1 MDEELKTSWS
11 TSQLQLLTNI
21 NNHKFMFDG
30 YEYRWMHNIND
41 KWEIHF
47 IEPFKSYKKGFSYL
61 RFALNLW
68 DKELKTRINKTDRQ
82 EFFINVGEYHKTE
95 EKIRKIAKSSL
106 PTIEKINF
114 MRLEN
119 PNIGRYQVCE
129 LLDIKDSIYYRHLRT
144 LKQRGTLL
152 SA

>member
-1 MDEELKTSWS
+1 
-11 TSQLQLLTNI
+11 
-21 NNHKFMFDG
+21 MFDG

-68 DKELKTRINKTDRQ
+68 DKELKTRINKTDRK

-119 PNIGRYQVCE
+119 PNIGKYQVCE
-129 LLDIKDSIYYRHLRT
+129 LLDIKDSIYYRYLRT

-152 SA
+152 SALMLKSVYSKISFTG

>member
-1 MDEELKTSWS
+1 MDDELKTNWS
-11 TSQLQLLTNI
+11 TNQLQLLTNI
-21 NNHKFMFDG
+21 SNHKFMFDG

-68 DKELKTRINKTDRQ
+68 DKELKTRINKTDRK
-82 EFFINVGEYHKTE
+82 EFFINVGKYHKTE

-119 PNIGRYQVCE
+119 PNIGKYQVCE
-129 LLDIKDSIYYRHLRT
+129 LLDIKDSIYYRYLRT

>member
-11 TSQLQLLTNI
+11 TNQLQLLTNI

-47 IEPFKSYKKGFSYL
+47 IEPFKSFKKGFSYL

-68 DKELKTRINKTDRQ
+68 DKELKTRINKTDRK

-119 PNIGRYQVCE
+119 PNIGKYQVCE

-144 LKQRGTLL
+144 LKKRGTLL

>member
-1 MDEELKTSWS
+1 
-11 TSQLQLLTNI
+11 
-21 NNHKFMFDG
+21 
-30 YEYRWMHNIND
+30 MHNIND
-41 KWEIHF
+41 KWEMHF

-68 DKELKTRINKTDRQ
+68 DKELKTRINKTDRK

-119 PNIGRYQVCE
+119 PNIGKYQVCE
-129 LLDIKDSIYYRHLRT
+129 LLDIKDSIYYRYLRT